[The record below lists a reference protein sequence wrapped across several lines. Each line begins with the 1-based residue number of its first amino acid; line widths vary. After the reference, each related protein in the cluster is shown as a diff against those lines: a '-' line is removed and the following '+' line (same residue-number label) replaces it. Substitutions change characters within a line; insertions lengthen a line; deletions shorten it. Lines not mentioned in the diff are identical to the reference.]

1 MADLLNTSS
10 VPLAPSASTTQTV
23 LPDWYTNYAQSI
35 IGQQQTAAATPYAPY
50 QGPRVADFTPQQQ
63 AGFAATD
70 AAAGSYAPALDA
82 AGGALT
88 NVQNGPTAT
97 SAAQPYL
104 NQADQT
110 ASSQVGGY
118 LNPYMQNVTDQIA
131 RQGNL
136 NLTQNLLPAIGD
148 QFVGAG
154 GYGGSRQ
161 AEAIGKAIRSTQDDI
176 TSQQG
181 AALASGYN
189 SSLGAAQTDLA
200 RQGALGAT
208 AGNAAATTAAT
219 GINTAGALTSLGA
232 QTQGLGLTGA
242 GALTASGAQQQS
254 LDQKN
259 LDQAY
264 QDFLAQRADPQ
275 AKINAETATL
285 SGVAPAVPKGT
296 LQEGYGPAPTGT
308 TLSPTTLQG
317 ISSILGALGNLGLG
331 S

>member
-35 IGQQQTAAATPYAPY
+35 LSQQQTAAATPYAPY
-50 QGPRVADFTPQQQ
+50 QAPRVADFTPQQQ
-63 AGFAATD
+63 EGFAATD

-82 AGGALT
+82 AGGALS
-88 NVQNGPTAT
+88 NVANGPTASGAASPYLT
-97 SAAQPYL
+97 SASA
-104 NQADQT
+104 T
-110 ASSQVGGY
+110 APSVVGGY
-118 LNPYMQNVTDQIA
+118 LNPYEQNVTDQIA

-148 QFVGAG
+148 QFVSAG

-161 AEAIGKAIRSTQDDI
+161 AEAIGKAVRSTQDDI
-176 TSQQG
+176 SAQQA
-181 AALASGYN
+181 AALAQGYT
-189 SSLGAAQTDLA
+189 SSLGAAQTDLS

-208 AGNAAATTAAT
+208 AGNLAATDANT
-219 GINTAGALTSLGA
+219 GLQTAGALQSLGA
-232 QTQGLGLTGA
+232 QTQGLGLAGA
-242 GALTASGAQQQS
+242 GALSAAGGQQQA

-264 QDFLAQRADPQ
+264 ADFQAQKAYPQ
-275 AKINAETATL
+275 TQINNEVSTL
-285 SGVAPAVPKGT
+285 GGVAPAVPKGT
-296 LQEGYGPAPTGT
+296 LQEGYGPANT
-308 TLSPTTLQG
+308 TAAPTTLQG
-317 ISSILGALGNLGLG
+317 LASLLGALGNLT